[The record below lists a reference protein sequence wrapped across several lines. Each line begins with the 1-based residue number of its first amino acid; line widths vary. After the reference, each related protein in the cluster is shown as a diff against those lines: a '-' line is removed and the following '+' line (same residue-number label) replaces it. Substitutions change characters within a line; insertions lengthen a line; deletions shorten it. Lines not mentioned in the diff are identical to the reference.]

1 MPAISL
7 ASGARPHARL
17 PRRSPSVRPRRDN
30 RNGRF
35 GNAKWDARP
44 SAYNTRSG
52 PSQRPA
58 GPDATLGKKQAK
70 RLCRCAP
77 SRTHG
82 HSRTHGRAC
91 PSRAGVLARRRACTR
106 RCEGRGVHALV
117 GEGADLR
124 ERWQHDAKHV
134 TGCSAAR
141 IKPYGWWSM
150 DTVVVRR
157 GATRWRRGGPWDREV
172 GVLNGIISTL
182 NGIISTLNGIIST
195 LNGIISTLNGII
207 STLNGII
214 STLNGIISTLNGI
227 ISTLNGII
235 STLNGIIQ
243 YP

>member
-1 MPAISL
+1 MPAISP

-17 PRRSPSVRPRRDN
+17 PRRSPSVRRRKDN

-52 PSQRPA
+52 PSQRPCRRA
-58 GPDATLGKKQAK
+58 GLPLGGKKQAK

-124 ERWQHDAKHV
+124 ERWQHDAKRV

-141 IKPYGWWSM
+141 IKPDGWWSI
-150 DTVVVRR
+150 DNVVVRR
-157 GATRWRRGGPWDREV
+157 GATRWRRGGPWDRESV
-172 GVLNGIISTL
+172 SLTAVSAPLAG
-182 NGIISTLNGIIST
+182 
-195 LNGIISTLNGII
+195 
-207 STLNGII
+207 
-214 STLNGIISTLNGI
+214 
-227 ISTLNGII
+227 
-235 STLNGIIQ
+235 
-243 YP
+243 